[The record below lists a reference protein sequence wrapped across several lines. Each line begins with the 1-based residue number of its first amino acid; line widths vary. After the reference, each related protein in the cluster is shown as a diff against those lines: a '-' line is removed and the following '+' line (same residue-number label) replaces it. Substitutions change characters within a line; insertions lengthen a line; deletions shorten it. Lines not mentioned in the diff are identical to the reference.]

1 MRCLPGSLRNPPY
14 QVTFHQSSLES
25 STSMIRSPG
34 LGGESWAAYGAG
46 RTCPLHIPIVLGPQI
61 LCIPLSWGRIL
72 DALGRRI
79 PRDHRHSRYS
89 PGQNWAGA
97 GAMPSAPITLGFW
110 AALLLSGLSGLK
122 HTRRRFLK
130 GPLMSQGL
138 GAQSPEAGARRRPSR
153 ADTEKTY
160 CRARSLFSWGRN
172 L

>member
-1 MRCLPGSLRNPPY
+1 MPIESRVWMRCLPGSLRNPPY

-89 PGQNWAGA
+89 PGQNWGRGRSHAISTNHSWILGSSTPLRA
-97 GAMPSAPITLGFW
+97 QRPQAYQEKVPEGPSHVPR
-110 AALLLSGLSGLK
+110 SGS
-122 HTRRRFLK
+122 
-130 GPLMSQGL
+130 
-138 GAQSPEAGARRRPSR
+138 
-153 ADTEKTY
+153 TEP
-160 CRARSLFSWGRN
+160 
-172 L
+172 

>member
-1 MRCLPGSLRNPPY
+1 MPLEGGY
-14 QVTFHQSSLES
+14 HVTTGIADTLQDK
-25 STSMIRSPG
+25 TG
-34 LGGESWAAYGAG
+34 
-46 RTCPLHIPIVLGPQI
+46 T
-61 LCIPLSWGRIL
+61 
-72 DALGRRI
+72 
-79 PRDHRHSRYS
+79 
-89 PGQNWAGA
+89 GA